1 MPVILYLFFPQSAGE
16 MKNDNSLLI
25 ADDTTEPVVFSQ

>member
-25 ADDTTEPVVFSQ
+25 ADNTTEAVVYSR